1 MSFANNGSAKLRAML
16 SKFASV
22 GLAFVIASAVSI
34 AHADPPKE
42 KYYFELKAIT
52 PKPELKPEAVKTATP
67 RVLAEIKKAF
77 EHHPQIVAQLEGA
90 PDPKVD
96 PDAYRA
102 YLDKAHITGAYKVT
116 VEIMDAVET
125 LAPMADKPGAQRF
138 EIRLA
143 LRMLGAHIPDDTLG
157 FTGHGKANVT
167 QEVGAKVPE
176 RDRQETWGQVS
187 ELAVSK
193 AIETALEELTLAA
206 KVKVKPKQKPKPV
219 IKAAPAAPH

>member
-1 MSFANNGSAKLRAML
+1 ML
-16 SKFASV
+16 SKFASAALALV
-22 GLAFVIASAVSI
+22 VLSSAFVV
-34 AHADPPKE
+34 HAEPPKE

-52 PKPELKPEAVKTATP
+52 PKPELKPEVVKTATP
-67 RVLAEIKKAF
+67 RVLAELNKAF
-77 EHHPQIVAQLEGA
+77 EHHPQIVAHLEGA
-90 PDPKVD
+90 PDPKID

-102 YLDKAHITGAYKVT
+102 YLDKSHVTGAYNVT
-116 VEIMDAVET
+116 VEITDAVET
-125 LAPMADKPGAQRF
+125 LTPLADKPGAQRL

-143 LRMLGAHIPDDTLG
+143 LRMLGSHIPDDTLG

-176 RDRQETWGQVS
+176 HDRQETWGQVS

-206 KVKVKPKQKPKPV
+206 QSKPKKSKQKQKPV
-219 IKAAPAAPH
+219 GKAAPAAPH